1 MERYEFMQYWFGFI
15 PAPLGMLITI
25 FVLIFAFI
33 VLLRMMPGG
42 KNHRNNRRALEVLEE
57 RFARGEIDRAEFE
70 ERRKILSGK

>member
-1 MERYEFMQYWFGFI
+1 MSRFDDMPYWFGFI

-33 VLLRMMPGG
+33 VLLRLMPGG
-42 KNHRNNRRALEVLEE
+42 KYHRHNRRALEVLEE